1 MFDCL
6 NTSLSLTSPSSDDI
20 LLSKIHQIL
29 STNPTSEQI
38 LSLIK
43 TETSSLL
50 NQISSLSTELTELQT
65 NQYNITSPLEEELL
79 STKMQIKTLEDKI
92 STLQNEKA
100 IIKQTYETQID
111 DLKKTYTLNL
121 GNAINSKN
129 KNQTELH
136 LKEEEILLMKLN
148 KEKIDNL
155 HQQNISHL
163 NKEIQQWKDKY
174 AQLQN
179 EMKEKEQIYNDE
191 LILLQTQNEC
201 LKCVH
206 NKNKEHL
213 NIKEFYKLK
222 DEQYFDEY
230 KSLIKIISQNEVK
243 IKELQ
248 TQNNEMKIYR
258 DIIEHSSLF
267 TCLQCNEIFNFHSMK
282 LHIKNSE
289 CYCKYF
295 TPQKHKSHKTYDITI
310 QADHMSVEEIE
321 YIVYVE
327 CEGLSWIVRKRYMQ
341 FIELYKELKHMFK
354 GIVNIKRIGVDMKNN
369 SLNESLVYTDQSAEL
384 NEFIND
390 IAENKVVAGSVP
402 FQMFIQG
409 NNGEGIDRGKY
420 TDIKRKF
427 Y

>member
-163 NKEIQQWKDKY
+163 NKEIQD
-174 AQLQN
+174 
-179 EMKEKEQIYNDE
+179 
-191 LILLQTQNEC
+191 
-201 LKCVH
+201 
-206 NKNKEHL
+206 
-213 NIKEFYKLK
+213 
-222 DEQYFDEY
+222 
-230 KSLIKIISQNEVK
+230 
-243 IKELQ
+243 
-248 TQNNEMKIYR
+248 
-258 DIIEHSSLF
+258 
-267 TCLQCNEIFNFHSMK
+267 
-282 LHIKNSE
+282 
-289 CYCKYF
+289 
-295 TPQKHKSHKTYDITI
+295 
-310 QADHMSVEEIE
+310 
-321 YIVYVE
+321 
-327 CEGLSWIVRKRYMQ
+327 
-341 FIELYKELKHMFK
+341 
-354 GIVNIKRIGVDMKNN
+354 
-369 SLNESLVYTDQSAEL
+369 
-384 NEFIND
+384 
-390 IAENKVVAGSVP
+390 
-402 FQMFIQG
+402 
-409 NNGEGIDRGKY
+409 
-420 TDIKRKF
+420 
-427 Y
+427 